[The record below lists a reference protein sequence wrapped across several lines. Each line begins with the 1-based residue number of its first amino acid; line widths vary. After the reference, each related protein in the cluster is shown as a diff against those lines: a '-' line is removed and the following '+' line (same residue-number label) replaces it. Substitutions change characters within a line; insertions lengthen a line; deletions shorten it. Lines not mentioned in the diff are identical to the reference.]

1 MLGLANKVILITG
14 ASRGIGAAT
23 ARAMASHGAKVA
35 INYWSAADGVNPGA
49 AEQLLAEIRN
59 AGGCAEIYNADITN
73 SLHMGKMVEAIN
85 RDLGDITHLILNA
98 FIPFQPKP
106 FLDYEWDEF
115 NKKIS
120 SDIKSYFLLAKAV
133 LPSMI
138 HRGYGVVLG
147 VSSGLSRYPGPQFS
161 PYSISKAALN
171 AFIRSIALEYGAKGI
186 RANVIAPGFTSTDPN
201 SHVAVE
207 ERQAIAR
214 ITPMG
219 RTGEPEDIARAITLM
234 ASDYAQFI
242 SGGYLPVDGGFTM
255 P

>member
-1 MLGLANKVILITG
+1 MFDFTNKTILITG

-23 ARAMASHGAKVA
+23 ARVFAAQGAKVA
-35 INYWSAADGVNPGA
+35 INYWSAADSINPEA
-49 AEQLLAEIRN
+49 AHQLQADIRQ
-59 AGGCAEIYNADITN
+59 AGGCAELYNADITN
-73 SLHMGKMVEAIN
+73 SFHVNKMVEAITG
-85 RDLGDITHLILNA
+85 DLGDISHLILNA
-98 FIPFQPKP
+98 FIPFQPKSI
-106 FLDYEWDEF
+106 LDYEWDEF

-120 SDIKSYFLLAKAV
+120 SDVKSNFLLAKAI

-138 HRGYGVVLG
+138 NNQYGVIIG

-171 AFIRSIALEYGAKGI
+171 AFIRSIALEYGALGI
-186 RANVIAPGFTSTDPN
+186 RANIVAPGFTSTDPN
-201 SHVAVE
+201 KHVSTDD
-207 ERQAIAR
+207 RQAIAQ
-214 ITPMG
+214 ITPMR
-219 RTGEPEDIARAITLM
+219 RTGEPEDIARAIALM